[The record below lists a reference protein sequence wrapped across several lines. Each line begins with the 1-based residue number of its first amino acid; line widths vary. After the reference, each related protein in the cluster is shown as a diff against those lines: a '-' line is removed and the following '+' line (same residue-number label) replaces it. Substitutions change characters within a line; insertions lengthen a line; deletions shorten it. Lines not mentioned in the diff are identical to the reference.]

1 MGNRSDDYADGSGG
15 SASDGHDGDSD
26 SGRDGGNLKF
36 IF

>member
-1 MGNRSDDYADGSGG
+1 MNRSDDYADGSGG
-15 SASDGHDGDSD
+15 SGSYGHDGDSD